1 MKFSCAAY
9 TESGA
14 GPDTRGVVGML
25 AADGALAGAFDR
37 STDVGDVASREPP
50 DVGAVAS
57 RGATDVGAVA
67 SREPPDVGA
76 VSLAVDVA
84 FMAGAVT
91 SAVRAAAGPASA
103 TPQTSAPARAI
114 VVSPALAIARIFAQ
128 LAPRRD
134 SVHDP
139 MHRPRMPLLTAL
151 LLPACGDPGA
161 PAGATAATTSSDS
174 TEASSTST
182 SSSTSTTPTTPTTP
196 TTSTAD
202 TTDATTADPTTT
214 TSTTTSTTADLTTA
228 TSSTGEPALPVELR
242 ALFINVGNASPQFNC
257 FEYKLCRPQDAASV
271 RAYIAAWKPDVIAL
285 SEVLRAD
292 QLQSATGGG
301 PILPPGYAGV
311 CGESRDRASGEP
323 AAWDADDA
331 SHEHECVAWNTARVE
346 LVPGGTRSVY
356 GAEGCNYDFTGF
368 AADLRLDGAHA
379 LTVVAVHPDSQ
390 EAGCRVQE
398 IARYWSELAQGE
410 RVLIGG
416 DWNSDSDDELQR
428 PPGFSVAYLRGAHWD
443 LATHDDEWSAE
454 YAFGLQKKKF
464 DHSFTNFGAPLT
476 ADLAFGSALGG
487 YDDHPRADGGDGLD
501 HRQQLVDLTFTP

>member
-1 MKFSCAAY
+1 MDVSGPGRGVVKFSCAAY

-25 AADGALAGAFDR
+25 AALGGALEA
-37 STDVGDVASREPP
+37 VGVVASRAPP
-50 DVGAVAS
+50 AVGA
-57 RGATDVGAVA
+57 G
-67 SREPPDVGA
+67 
-76 VSLAVDVA
+76 SLAT
-84 FMAGAVT
+84 GAALVGGDATGAAT
-91 SAVRAAAGPASA
+91 SAACVAAGHASA

-128 LAPRRD
+128 LARRRD
-134 SVHDP
+134 SVHAA

-151 LLPACGDPGA
+151 LLSACGDPGA
-161 PAGATAATTSSDS
+161 PVGATAAATTSS
-174 TEASSTST
+174 SSTNPTTAVTPAAT
-182 SSSTSTTPTTPTTP
+182 SST
-196 TTSTAD
+196 
-202 TTDATTADPTTT
+202 TTDAPSPTTATSAGDGDDPTTT
-214 TSTTTSTTADLTTA
+214 TTTSST
-228 TSSTGEPALPVELR
+228 TGEPAAPVTLR
-242 ALFINVGNASPQFNC
+242 ALFINVGNASPQFDC
-257 FEYKLCRPQDAASV
+257 FEYKLCRPQDGASV
-271 RAYIAAWKPDVIAL
+271 RAYIAEWQPDVIAL

-292 QLQSATGGG
+292 QLQSATDGG

-356 GAEGCNYDFTGF
+356 GADGCNYDFTGF

-390 EAGCRVQE
+390 EAGCRAQE

-428 PPGFSVAYLRGAHWD
+428 PPDFSVAYLRGAHWD
-443 LATHDDEWSAE
+443 LATHPDEWSAE

-464 DHSFTNFGAPLT
+464 DHSFTNFGAPHT